1 MSERR
6 KIMQTKSKTST
17 RAILI
22 AIFAYL
28 AYSCVYLCRLNLS
41 VASVGIKDLGIMTDS
56 QIGLLSSLFLAAY
69 ASGKLM
75 LGRVG
80 DKLPPKLLIITG
92 LTVSALTNFIFGFFL
107 HDLVLYILWLLN
119 GLAQSLI
126 WGPILRIVSSS
137 FSAERRSTVLSLMA
151 TCIGTGSILG
161 VIVASIGI
169 SLFNTASAGFFL
181 PAGITAVI
189 IVFFAVFVHDT
200 KEDGEKLPPL
210 PLRELLRDPA
220 FQRMTI
226 PSFFHGVVKDNI
238 NVWMGLYFA
247 ATFKLDLKN
256 LAFYVFIVPLLTLL
270 GRLLFLPILR
280 LCRNNESLVAGIS
293 LILSAVF
300 SLLLALDFLPLG
312 LALVCFGGIAC
323 MISMTNTTL
332 LSIFP
337 ARYLERGCVSSV
349 ASYMDV
355 LAYSGAAIGSL
366 VFGIIVEAHGY
377 SPMFFVWLACSA
389 LSAVFLLNE
398 AKRN

>member
-1 MSERR
+1 ML
-6 KIMQTKSKTST
+6 TKSKTST

-69 ASGKLM
+69 ASGKLI

-92 LTVSALTNFIFGFFL
+92 LSVSAITNFIFGFFL
-107 HDLVLYILWLLN
+107 HDLVLYLLWLLN

-126 WGPILRIVSSS
+126 WGPILRIVSSN

-169 SLFNTASAGFFL
+169 SLFDTASAGFFL
-181 PAGITAVI
+181 PAGITAVVI
-189 IVFFAVFVHDT
+189 IFFSVFVHDA
-200 KEDGEKLPPL
+200 KEEETQKLPPM

-220 FQRMTI
+220 FLRMTI
-226 PSFFHGVVKDNI
+226 PSLLHGVVKDNI

-270 GRLLFLPILR
+270 GRLLFLPTLR
-280 LCRNNESLVAGIS
+280 LCRNNESLVAGFS

-300 SLLLALDFLPLG
+300 SLLLALGFLPLG

-323 MISMTNTTL
+323 MISMANTTL

-366 VFGIIVEAHGY
+366 VFGIIVESHGY
-377 SPMFFVWLACSA
+377 SPMFFTWLVCSA
-389 LSAVFLLNE
+389 LSAIFLINE
-398 AKRN
+398 AKR

>member
-1 MSERR
+1 
-6 KIMQTKSKTST
+6 MQTKSKTST

-22 AIFAYL
+22 AIFSYL

-75 LGRVG
+75 LGRMG
-80 DKLPPKLLIITG
+80 DRLPPQFLIITG
-92 LTVSALTNFIFGFFL
+92 LLVSALTNFIFGFFL
-107 HDLVLYILWLLN
+107 HDLLLYLLWLLN

-126 WGPILRIVSSS
+126 WGPILRIVSSN

-169 SLFNTASAGFFL
+169 SIFKTASAGFFL
-181 PAGITAVI
+181 PAGITAVV
-189 IVFFAVFVHDT
+189 IVFFAVFVHDVKEEET
-200 KEDGEKLPPL
+200 KKLPPM

-226 PSFFHGVVKDNI
+226 PSFLHGVVKDNI

-270 GRLLFLPILR
+270 GRLLFLPVLR

-293 LILSAVF
+293 LVLSAVF
-300 SLLLALDFLPLG
+300 SLLLALGFLPLG

-366 VFGIIVEAHGY
+366 VFGIIVEVHGY

-398 AKRN
+398 AKRGN

>member
-1 MSERR
+1 
-6 KIMQTKSKTST
+6 MQTKSTSST

-22 AIFAYL
+22 ALFSYL

-41 VASVGIKDLGIMTDS
+41 VASVGIKELGLMTDS

-80 DKLPPKLLIITG
+80 DKLPPKLMIVAG
-92 LTVSALTNFIFGFFL
+92 LSLSALTNLIFGLFL
-107 HDLVLYILWLLN
+107 HELLPFVLWFLN
-119 GLAQSLI
+119 GIAQSLI
-126 WGPILRIVSSS
+126 WGPLLRIVSSN
-137 FSAERRSTVLSLMA
+137 FSAERRSTVLSVMA
-151 TCIGTGSILG
+151 TCIGVGSILG
-161 VIVASIGI
+161 VVVASVGI
-169 SLFNTASAGFFL
+169 TLFDTVSAGFFL
-181 PAGITAVI
+181 PAGITILIILLFVI
-189 IVFFAVFVHDT
+189 FVHDAKPEET
-200 KEDGEKLPPL
+200 KKATPMSLG
-210 PLRELLRDPA
+210 ELLRDRA
-220 FQRMTI
+220 FLRMTI

-256 LAFYVFIVPLLTLL
+256 LAFYVFIIPLLTLL
-270 GRLLFLPILR
+270 GRILFLPVLK

-293 LILSAVF
+293 LALSSIF
-300 SLLLALDFLPLG
+300 SLLLALNFLPLG
-312 LALVCFGGIAC
+312 VALICFGGIAC

-337 ARYLERGCVSSV
+337 SRYLDRGCVSSV

-355 LAYSGAAIGSL
+355 LAYSGAAIGSFI
-366 VFGIIVEAHGY
+366 FGIIVESFGY

-389 LSAVFLLNE
+389 ISAVVLLKE
-398 AKRN
+398 AKR

>member
-1 MSERR
+1 
-6 KIMQTKSKTST
+6 MQTKSNSST
-17 RAILI
+17 RAVLI
-22 AIFAYL
+22 AIFSYL

-41 VASVGIKDLGIMTDS
+41 VASVGIKELGLMTDS
-56 QIGLLSSLFLAAY
+56 QIGILSSLFLAAY

-80 DKLPPKLLIITG
+80 DKLPPKLMIVAG
-92 LTVSALTNFIFGFFL
+92 LSLSALTNLIFGLFL
-107 HDLVLYILWLLN
+107 HELLPFVLWLLN
-119 GLAQSLI
+119 GFAQSLI
-126 WGPILRIVSSS
+126 WGPLLRIVSSN
-137 FSAERRSTVLSLMA
+137 FSSERRSTVLSLMA
-151 TCIGTGSILG
+151 TCIGVGSILG
-161 VIVASIGI
+161 VVVASIGI
-169 SLFNTASAGFFL
+169 TLFDTVSAGFFL
-181 PAGITAVI
+181 PAGITVAVI
-189 IVFFAVFVHDT
+189 ILFVIFVHDAPRD
-200 KEDGEKLPPL
+200 ENGKLPPMSI
-210 PLRELLRDPA
+210 RELLSDPA

-226 PSFFHGVVKDNI
+226 PSFLHGVVKDNI

-247 ATFKLDLKN
+247 VTFKLDLKN

-270 GRLLFLPILR
+270 GRILFLPVLR
-280 LCRNNESLVAGIS
+280 LCRNNESLVAG
-293 LILSAVF
+293 LALVLSGIF

-312 LALVCFGGIAC
+312 FALVCFGGIAC

-366 VFGIIVEAHGY
+366 LFGIIVESFGY

-389 LSAVFLLNE
+389 VSAVILLAD
-398 AKRN
+398 AKR

>member
-1 MSERR
+1 ML
-6 KIMQTKSKTST
+6 TKSKTST

-22 AIFAYL
+22 AIFSYL

-92 LTVSALTNFIFGFFL
+92 LSVSAITNFIFGFFI
-107 HDLVLYILWLLN
+107 HDLVLYLLWLLN

-126 WGPILRIVSSS
+126 WGPILRIVSSN

-161 VIVASIGI
+161 VIVASVGI
-169 SLFNTASAGFFL
+169 SLFDTASAGFFI
-181 PAGITAVI
+181 PAGITVVVI
-189 IVFFAVFVHDT
+189 IFFSVFVHDA
-200 KEDGEKLPPL
+200 KDEKAQKLPPM

-226 PSFFHGVVKDNI
+226 PSFLHGVVKDNI

-270 GRLLFLPILR
+270 GRLLFLPTLR

-293 LILSAVF
+293 LILSTVF
-300 SLLLALDFLPLG
+300 SLLLALGFLPLG
-312 LALVCFGGIAC
+312 LALVCFSGIAC
-323 MISMTNTTL
+323 MISMANTTL

-355 LAYSGAAIGSL
+355 LSYSGAAIGSL
-366 VFGIIVEAHGY
+366 VFGIIVESHGY
-377 SPMFFVWLACSA
+377 SPMFFTWLVCSA
-389 LSAVFLLNE
+389 LSAIFLLNE
-398 AKRN
+398 AKR